1 MSVTFAPNILNISA
15 IKGEKLV
22 LEPILESKQQIP
34 FLETQILEPTL
45 FKAGILQ
52 LNQILMAHPGVNLDV
67 LYDPIV
73 TVTETHVDF
82 EGFARFGHSF
92 CKMRFPEK
100 LFAGPIRQEGKTNV
114 DFNPRFIRD
123 LRNRRNQTENL
134 WLYIDPDGVEMAID
148 NRSYILKKMAMPR
161 WWKDGYHSLNK
172 YIDIKSQGNQSIEPV
187 INSKYLDQ
195 YSKVVLSGK
204 AFQKLV
210 LETTAYESVRANGV
224 RSLLWDGSSVKLVY
238 NHSNHS
244 ESVSSVKSITPC
256 NERINLW
263 GIWRIQ
269 NLSEI
274 SEYIIQADAYLA
286 KELPT
291 FWLLHGRSGIQML
304 LGFTPYTNA
313 LWTETARKDVEF
325 LLKHPYYPYI
335 NQLRRPRHKNKQR
348 KKTNTRKNFVQIHP
362 GQRLIPE
369 YFLTN

>member
-1 MSVTFAPNILNISA
+1 MSVTLAPNILNISA
-15 IKGEKLV
+15 LKGDKLI
-22 LEPILESKQQIP
+22 LEPILESKQTIP
-34 FLETQILEPTL
+34 FLETQILEPSL

-52 LNQILMAHPGVNLDV
+52 LNQILMAHPGVNLNV

-73 TVTETHVDF
+73 TVTESHVDF

-100 LFAGPIRQEGKTNV
+100 LFAGPIRQEGRTNI
-114 DFNPRFIRD
+114 DLNPQCIRD
-123 LRNRRNQTENL
+123 LRNRRYQTENL
-134 WLYIDPDGVEMAID
+134 WLYIDPDGVEMAVD

-161 WWKDGYHSLNK
+161 WWKDAYHSLNK
-172 YIDIKSQGNQSIEPV
+172 YIDIQSIEPE
-187 INSKYLDQ
+187 INSKYIDA

-204 AFQKLV
+204 VFQKLV
-210 LETTAYESVRANGV
+210 METVTYKYLQSKGV
-224 RSLLWDGSSVKLVY
+224 RSLLWDGSSVKLVNNY
-238 NHSNHS
+238 SKNYSTAI
-244 ESVSSVKSITPC
+244 SSVRSITPC
-256 NERINLW
+256 NERINFW
-263 GIWRIQ
+263 GIWRIE

-286 KELPT
+286 KELPS

-325 LLKHPYYPYI
+325 LLKNPYYPYV
-335 NQLRRPRHKNKQR
+335 NQVRSPRHKNMRR
-348 KKTNTRKNFVQIHP
+348 KKAINRKNFVQLYP

-369 YFLTN
+369 YFSN